1 MAILPS
7 FLSINIMATVPKVAT
22 AFLNLK
28 IETTNGSKKLSDYGI
43 PLYADNPVHAKIMQ
57 LIEAGMSPNDFK
69 QFLDINYKVNSKT
82 VDSDTIEFGFA
93 PKAE

>member
-7 FLSINIMATVPKVAT
+7 FLSINIMATIPKVAA

-28 IETTNGSKKLSDYGI
+28 IETTAGSKKLSDYGI
-43 PLYADNPVHAKIMQ
+43 PLYADNPVHLKIMQ
-57 LIEAGMSPNDFK
+57 LIEGGMSPNDFK
-69 QFLDINYKVNSKT
+69 QYLDINYKVNNKT
-82 VDSDTIEFGFA
+82 VDPDTVEFGFA

>member
-7 FLSINIMATVPKVAT
+7 FLSINIMATIPKVAA

-28 IETTNGSKKLSDYGI
+28 IETTAGSKKLSDYGI
-43 PLYADNPVHAKIMQ
+43 PLYGDNPVHVKLMQ
-57 LIEAGMSPNDFK
+57 LIESGTNPNDFK
-69 QFLDINYKVNSKT
+69 QFLDISYKQNTKI
-82 VDSDTIEFGFA
+82 VDPDTIEFGFA